1 MTGNN
6 AVAAF
11 VKGTSRLVRPRF
23 SPGLLLRD
31 DDLRQAVE
39 YTRELNRLMFR
50 SLFGCGVVCGLD
62 VETAYACGKL
72 TVTVADG
79 VALDCHGD
87 PIHVPDKQQL
97 VFDTEC
103 ASDAPTK
110 LWVVI
115 RHLDKCC
122 APRTTMCSS
131 EEDETPSVC
140 TREKDGYEIRLVKD
154 KPECACWCPEGYQ
167 RSPNTPCQC
176 VDPNQLCYKD
186 HYDGKCGCACGDCS
200 DCDCEWLVLAQLDY
214 QERGGEEKDDKWNA
228 DHTFRRFVRPVLMRD
243 PHTVPEFQ
251 VKRSLKAEAGPA
263 LAERLPPGDE
273 PLEKDYSALRKTKKT

>member
-1 MTGNN
+1 MTANN

-39 YTRELNRLMFR
+39 YTRELSRLMFR

-62 VETAYACGKL
+62 VETTFLCGKL
-72 TVTVADG
+72 MVTVADG
-79 VALDCHGD
+79 VALNCMGD
-87 PIHVPDKQQL
+87 PIHVPEKQQV

-103 ASDAPTK
+103 AGDAPTR

-115 RHLDKCC
+115 RHIDKCC

-140 TREKDGYEIRLVKD
+140 TREKDGYEIQLVST
-154 KPECACWCPEGYQ
+154 KPECACGCPEGAEKEVPSTCKCVNTSLPCYQ
-167 RSPNTPCQC
+167 
-176 VDPNQLCYKD
+176 D
-186 HYDGKCGCACGDCS
+186 HYAGKCGCACGECP
-200 DCDCEWLVLAQLDY
+200 DCDCEWVVLAQLDY
-214 QERGGEEKDDKWNA
+214 KPNDDPPQWDV
-228 DHTFRRFVRPVLMRD
+228 DHLFRRFVRPVLMRD
-243 PHTVPEFQ
+243 PYSESEPPVVLNAAQ
-251 VKRSLKAEAGPA
+251 VQSAHANTAEEDRYKAQ
-263 LAERLPPGDE
+263 
-273 PLEKDYSALRKTKKT
+273 RKKKS